1 MTLVLKSTSL
11 CVLVFYYLV
20 ECANNPIVH
29 AQDDLVGG
37 LANDGR
43 TLYLVERLVRLGELK
58 CWSIPPRV
66 FSINSG

>member
-43 TLYLVERLVRLGELK
+43 TLYLVERLVRPRGVEVLVN
-58 CWSIPPRV
+58 PP
-66 FSINSG
+66 